1 MGNYTQIET
10 EFNNRIAPKINSYL
24 QHQQQLGMPIDQ
36 NQIQSLINIELQ
48 MIRNDKMTDLFNYT
62 NRNVICYYS
71 TWLQGN
77 PTNQNPE
84 VMINDNDMN
93 GFMNAISQLDK
104 TKGLD
109 LILHTPGGVVTA
121 TESLVSYLRKVFNN
135 DIRVIVPHLAMSA
148 GTMIACSSK
157 EIIMGKE
164 SSLGPVDPQYRGV
177 PAQGVLKEFEEAMKQ
192 TLVAPNR
199 SLIWKEIISQ
209 YRPTFLGECV
219 NVVKLSNDLVREWL
233 ETCMF
238 KKSKNKTAKINKII
252 DELASHDASKVHD
265 RHYDYNKCKKLGL
278 KVKMLESD
286 SILQDKVLSI
296 YHSYVLS
303 TYKFNNSIKFIEAH
317 NGNTFIITG
326 RR

>member
-10 EFNNRIAPKINSYL
+10 EFNNRIAPKIKSYL
-24 QHQQQLGMPIDQ
+24 QQQQQLGVPIDQ

-48 MIRNDKMTDLFNYT
+48 MIRNDKMIDLFNYT

-109 LILHTPGGVVTA
+109 LILHTPGGIVTA

-135 DIRVIVPHLAMSA
+135 DIRVVVPHLAMSA

-192 TLVAPNR
+192 TLVAPNK

-209 YRPTFLGECV
+209 YRPTFLGECE

-252 DELASHDASKVHD
+252 DELASHDVSKVHD

-303 TYKFNNSIKFIEAH
+303 TYQFNNSIKFIEAH

>member
-24 QHQQQLGMPIDQ
+24 QQQQQLGVPIDQ

-48 MIRNDKMTDLFNYT
+48 MIRNDKMKDLFKYT
-62 NRNVICYYS
+62 KRNVICYYS

-109 LILHTPGGVVTA
+109 LILHTPGGIVTA

-135 DIRVIVPHLAMSA
+135 DIRVVVPHLAMSA

-199 SLIWKEIISQ
+199 SLIWKEIVSQ
-209 YRPTFLGECV
+209 YRPTFLGECE

-238 KKSKNKTAKINKII
+238 KKSKNKTVKINKII
-252 DELASHDASKVHD
+252 DELASHDVSKVHD

-303 TYKFNNSIKFIEAH
+303 TYKLNNSIKFIEAH
-317 NGNTFIITG
+317 NGNTLIITG

>member
-24 QHQQQLGMPIDQ
+24 QKQQQLGVPIDQ
-36 NQIQSLINIELQ
+36 NQIQSFINIELQ
-48 MIRNDKMTDLFNYT
+48 RIRNDKMTDLFNYT

-109 LILHTPGGVVTA
+109 LILHTPGGIVTA

-135 DIRVIVPHLAMSA
+135 DIRVVVPHLAMSA

-199 SLIWKEIISQ
+199 SLIWKEIVSQ
-209 YRPTFLGECV
+209 YRPTFLGECE

-303 TYKFNNSIKFIEAH
+303 TYKLNNSIKFIEAH
-317 NGNTFIITG
+317 NGNTLIITG

>member
-303 TYKFNNSIKFIEAH
+303 TYKLNNSIKFIEAH
-317 NGNTFIITG
+317 NGNTLIITG

>member
-24 QHQQQLGMPIDQ
+24 QQQQKLGLPIDQ

-48 MIRNDKMTDLFNYT
+48 LIRNDKMTDLFNYT

-109 LILHTPGGVVTA
+109 LILHTPGGIVTA

-135 DIRVIVPHLAMSA
+135 DIRVVVPHLAMSA

-177 PAQGVLKEFEEAMKQ
+177 PAQGVLKEFEEAMRQ

-199 SLIWKEIISQ
+199 SLIWKEIVSQ
-209 YRPTFLGECV
+209 YRPTFLGECE

-303 TYKFNNSIKFIEAH
+303 TYKLNNSIKFIEAH
-317 NGNTFIITG
+317 NGNTLIITG

>member
-24 QHQQQLGMPIDQ
+24 QQQQQLGVPIDQ
-36 NQIQSLINIELQ
+36 KQIQTLINIELQ

-77 PTNQNPE
+77 PTDQNPE

-109 LILHTPGGVVTA
+109 LILHTPGGIVTA

-135 DIRVIVPHLAMSA
+135 DIRVVVPHLAMSA

-199 SLIWKEIISQ
+199 SLIWKEIVSQ
-209 YRPTFLGECV
+209 YRPTFLGECE

-238 KKSKNKTAKINKII
+238 KKSKNKTSKINKII
-252 DELASHDASKVHD
+252 DELASHDVSKVHD

-303 TYKFNNSIKFIEAH
+303 TYKINNSIKFIEAH
-317 NGNTFIITG
+317 NGNTLIITG

>member
-24 QHQQQLGMPIDQ
+24 QQQQLLGVPIDQ
-36 NQIQSLINIELQ
+36 NQIQTLINIELQ
-48 MIRNDKMTDLFNYT
+48 MIRNDKMTDLYNYT

-93 GFMNAISQLDK
+93 GLMNAISQLDK

-109 LILHTPGGVVTA
+109 LILYTPGGVVTA

-192 TLVAPNR
+192 TISSPNR

-209 YRPTFLGECV
+209 YRPTFLGECE

-238 KKSKNKTAKINKII
+238 KKSKNKTTKINKII

-286 SILQDKVLSI
+286 SLLQDKVLSI

-303 TYKFNNSIKFIEAH
+303 TYKLNNSIKFIEAQ
-317 NGNTFIITG
+317 NGNTLIITG

>member
-10 EFNNRIAPKINSYL
+10 EFNNRITPKINSYL
-24 QHQQQLGMPIDQ
+24 QQQQQLGVPIDQ
-36 NQIQSLINIELQ
+36 NQIQTLINIELQ

-109 LILHTPGGVVTA
+109 LILHTPGGIVTA

-135 DIRVIVPHLAMSA
+135 DIRVVVPHLAMSA

-209 YRPTFLGECV
+209 YRPTFLGECE

-238 KKSKNKTAKINKII
+238 KKSRNKTEKINKII
-252 DELASHDASKVHD
+252 DELASHDVSKVHD

-303 TYKFNNSIKFIEAH
+303 TYKINNSIKFIEAH
-317 NGNTFIITG
+317 NGNTLIITG